1 MTEIFLKLVGI
12 RREREKERGGGDNG
26 MNESALSNGGYLLED
41 HLHLI

>member
-12 RREREKERGGGDNG
+12 RRERERGGGDNG